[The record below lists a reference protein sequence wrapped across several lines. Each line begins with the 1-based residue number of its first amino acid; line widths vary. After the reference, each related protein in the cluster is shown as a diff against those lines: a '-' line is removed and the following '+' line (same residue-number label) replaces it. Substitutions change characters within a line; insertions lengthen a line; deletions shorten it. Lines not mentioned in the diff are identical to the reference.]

1 MTKGNLTFALH
12 PNKEKV
18 LLELEDDILE
28 KTACMVADADTLDT
42 VIQELGKVRANMVP
56 VHNRN
61 LDPKP
66 LFRNV
71 SRGTV
76 IHVDK
81 PHAVSREVFLAALHP
96 GFGWLAFPMGLDV
109 AQSLAVA
116 IARITAEAR
125 GQTPPPLLGPNGKP
139 IA

>member
-12 PNKEKV
+12 PNREKV
-18 LLELEDDILE
+18 LLELDDDVLDL
-28 KTACMVADADTLDT
+28 TARMVLDAEALDT

-56 VHNRN
+56 AHNRN

-109 AQSLAVA
+109 AQALAVA

>member
-18 LLELEDDILE
+18 LLELEDESLE

-42 VIQELGKVRANMVP
+42 IIRELGKVRANMVP

-81 PHAVSREVFLAALHP
+81 PHTVSREVFLAVLHP
-96 GFGWLAFPMGLDV
+96 GFGWLAFPMALNV
-109 AQSLAVA
+109 AQELAVA
-116 IARITAEAR
+116 IARITAEAH
-125 GQTPPPLLGPNGKP
+125 GQKPPPLIGPDGKR
-139 IA
+139 I